1 MDQIVKLTEQRI
13 EGNIKEIT
21 LLKIKQDSLIS
32 ELSDTYRQIK
42 SIQQDN
48 NVLEKQLIDYVNGRP
63 NTQMAGRCDDIKSV
77 RDTSNGERFTHG
89 QWDQPNIARKSD

>member
-32 ELSDTYRQIK
+32 ELSETHRQIK

-48 NVLEKQLIDYVNGRP
+48 DVIEKQLIHYVNSHNNKSHADR
-63 NTQMAGRCDDIKSV
+63 MAAI
-77 RDTSNGERFTHG
+77 DTSN
-89 QWDQPNIARKSD
+89 DQKLTRSQYDELYKATD